1 MIDRRHHFVA
11 LLLWQLPW
19 ILLVLI
25 VNRLIYEHTFVKMVV
40 KLVRQKDLGQ
50 DKIWDKVLVPTQ
62 DKTRKRQKIFLGL
75 GQGQGQD

>member
-1 MIDRRHHFVA
+1 MIDQNHHFVA

-40 KLVRQKDLGQ
+40 KLVRQKDPGQ
-50 DKIWDKVLVPTQ
+50 DKIWDKVLVPTP
-62 DKTRKRQKIFLGL
+62 DKTRTRQKNFLGL

>member
-1 MIDRRHHFVA
+1 
-11 LLLWQLPW
+11 
-19 ILLVLI
+19 
-25 VNRLIYEHTFVKMVV
+25 MVV

-62 DKTRKRQKIFLGL
+62 DKTRQGKDKKFFWAWDKDKTKEILGL